1 MIDIELSEEDVRA
14 KYIDPSIR
22 NAGWNEDIQIR
33 REVFFTDGKIIIQK
47 NKTKRGKRKKADYVL
62 SYKANLP
69 LAIIEAKKNTFTIGH
84 GIQQGIEYGE
94 ILDIPFIYSCNGEGY
109 LEFDRITG
117 ESRELKIDEFPSPE
131 ELWER
136 YLKEKNLDR
145 SDLLLESYFFKSG
158 NKTPRYYQ
166 RVAINRT
173 MEAIARGQRRILLV
187 MATGTGK
194 TYTAF
199 QIIWR
204 LWKNREKKRILFLA
218 DRNILVDQTMSNDFR
233 YFDDK
238 MIKISRKRVSK
249 AHEIYLGLYQSM
261 TGNEDWQQI
270 FKEYSRDFFDLVVVD
285 ECHRGSAK
293 EDSAWREILEYF
305 SSATQIGMTATPKE
319 TKEVSNI
326 NYFGEPIYTYSLKQ
340 GIEDGFLAPY
350 KVVRYRLDKDILG
363 FRPEGNQRDMYGNI
377 IDDREYYGKDYER
390 SLVLIERRKRVAK
403 IISEYMKENDR
414 YMKTIVFCENVEHAE
429 EMRKYLAMENSD
441 LMRIDSRYVM
451 TITGDNLEGKN
462 QLDNFINPKSKYPV
476 IATTSKLLTTGVDAK
491 TCKFIVLDSN
501 INSMTEFK
509 QIVGRGTRVDEEFG
523 KMWFTI
529 LDFREVSRLFADPDF
544 DGEPIQDE
552 EFVPKSE
559 REEEEKKDDEST
571 ESFTPEVDELSSDG
585 GIGEEEFGFDKERE
599 RKKFYV
605 DGVGVRVLHK
615 QVQLLGADGKLIT
628 KSFVDYSKEELRKS
642 YHSYDEFLNIWTQ
655 EGQRKI
661 IVSELEERGID
672 FETLKEEIG
681 ADLDEFDIIC
691 HLAFDKKPI
700 TKKQRVERVKKSKY
714 LEKYQDT
721 AREILE
727 ILLEKYSAG
736 DSDVFDDIKVLRL
749 PQFNRFGTLPKIMKI
764 FGSKE
769 KFEDIMNEIT
779 REIYL

>member
-1 MIDIELSEEDVRA
+1 MIDIELTEEDVRA

-22 NAGWNEDIQIR
+22 SAGWDEGIQIR

-47 NKTKRGKRKKADYVL
+47 NRTKRGKRKKADYIL

-69 LAIIEAKKNTFTIGH
+69 LAIIEAKKNTFSVEH

-109 LEFDRITG
+109 FEFDRLTG
-117 ESRELKIDEFPSPE
+117 KSRELKMNEFPSPD

-136 YLKEKNLDR
+136 YLREKDLDR
-145 SDLLLESYFFKSG
+145 EDLLVESYFFSQG
-158 NKTPRYYQ
+158 SKTPRYYQ
-166 RVAINRT
+166 RIAINRT
-173 MEAIARGQRRILLV
+173 MEAISKGQQRILLV

-233 YFDDK
+233 FFDDK
-238 MIKISRKRVSK
+238 MIKISRKKVSK

-270 FKEYSRDFFDLVVVD
+270 FKDYSRDFFDLIIID

-293 EDSAWREILEYF
+293 EDSAWREVLEYF

-319 TKEVSNI
+319 TKDVSNI

-377 IDDREYYGKDYER
+377 IDDREYYGKDFER
-390 SLVLIERRKRVAK
+390 SIVLIKRRKKVAE
-403 IISEYMKENDR
+403 IIAEYMKENDR
-414 YMKTIVFCENVEHAE
+414 YMKTIVFCENIEHAE
-429 EMRKYLAMENSD
+429 AMTKYLAMENSD
-441 LMRIDSRYVM
+441 LMKINPKYVM
-451 TITGDNLEGKN
+451 TITGDNPEGKA
-462 QLDNFINPKSKYPV
+462 QLDNFIDPNSKYPV

-509 QIVGRGTRVDEEFG
+509 QIVGRGTRVDEEHD
-523 KMWFTI
+523 KTWFTI

-559 REEEEKKDDEST
+559 RENKEEENKNSEFPISEDNEDGNEGEIKEDDYG
-571 ESFTPEVDELSSDG
+571 FNDE
-585 GIGEEEFGFDKERE
+585 ERI

-605 DGVGVRVLHK
+605 DGVEVRVLHK
-615 QVQLLGADGKLIT
+615 QIQLIGADGKLIT
-628 KSFVDYSKEELRKS
+628 KSFIDYSKDELRKS

-661 IVSELEERGID
+661 IVEELEERGID

-721 AREILE
+721 AKEILE
-727 ILLEKYSAG
+727 ILLEKYS
-736 DSDVFDDIKVLRL
+736 DSNSDVFEDIKVLQL
-749 PQFNRFGTLPKIMKI
+749 PQFRKFGTLPKIIKI
-764 FGSKE
+764 FGSKDN
-769 KFEDIMNEIT
+769 FENIMHEIT
-779 REIYL
+779 KEIYL

>member
-1 MIDIELSEEDVRA
+1 MIDIELTEEDVRA

-22 NAGWNEDIQIR
+22 NAGWNEELQIR

-62 SYKANLP
+62 SYKTNQP

-84 GIQQGIEYGE
+84 GMQQGIEYGE

-109 LEFDRITG
+109 LEFDRLTG
-117 ESRELKIDEFPSPE
+117 KSRELKMNEFPTPE

-136 YLKEKNLDR
+136 YLEEKKLDR
-145 SDLLLESYFFKSG
+145 SDLLVESYFFTTGS
-158 NKTPRYYQ
+158 KTPRYYQ

-173 MEAIARGQRRILLV
+173 IEAIARGQKRILLV

-238 MIKISRKRVSK
+238 MIKISRKKVSK

-270 FKEYSRDFFDLVVVD
+270 FKDYSRDFFDLVVID

-293 EDSAWREILEYF
+293 EDSAWREVLEYF

-326 NYFGEPIYTYSLKQ
+326 HYFGEPIYTYSLKQ

-363 FRPEGNQRDMYGNI
+363 FRPEGNQRDMYENI
-377 IDDREYYGKDYER
+377 IEDREYYGKDFER

-414 YMKTIVFCENVEHAE
+414 YMKTIVFCENIEHAE
-429 EMRKYLAMENSD
+429 EMTKYLAMENSD
-441 LMRIDSRYVM
+441 LMKINPKYVM
-451 TITGDNLEGKN
+451 TITGDNPEGKA
-462 QLDNFINPKSKYPV
+462 QLDNFIDPNSKYPV

-509 QIVGRGTRVDEEFG
+509 QIVGRGTRVDEEHD
-523 KMWFTI
+523 KTWFTV

-559 REEEEKKDDEST
+559 KEDEEEEDKNPEFPTSEDDEVGDDG
-571 ESFTPEVDELSSDG
+571 EVNDG
-585 GIGEEEFGFDKERE
+585 DFGFDDEERI

-605 DGVGVRVLHK
+605 DGVEVRVLHK

-628 KSFVDYSKEELRKS
+628 KSFVDYSKDEMKKS
-642 YHSYDEFLNIWTQ
+642 YQSYDEFLKIWTQ

-661 IVSELEERGID
+661 IVGELEERGID

-681 ADLDEFDIIC
+681 TDLDEFDIIC

-700 TKKQRVERVKKSKY
+700 TKKQRADRVRKSKY

-721 AREILE
+721 AKEILE
-727 ILLEKYSAG
+727 ILLEKYSDG
-736 DSDVFDDIKVLRL
+736 DSDVFEDIKVLQL
-749 PQFNRFGTLPKIMKI
+749 PQFRKFGTLPKIMKI
-764 FGSKE
+764 FGSKDN
-769 KFEDIMNEIT
+769 FENIMHEIT
-779 REIYL
+779 KEIYL